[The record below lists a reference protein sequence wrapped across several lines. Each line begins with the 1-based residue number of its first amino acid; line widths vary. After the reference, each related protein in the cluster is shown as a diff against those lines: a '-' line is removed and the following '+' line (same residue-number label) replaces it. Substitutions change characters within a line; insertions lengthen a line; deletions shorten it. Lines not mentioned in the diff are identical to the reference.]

1 MLWGFFKKMALAD
14 NLAQFA
20 DQAYD
25 NPQAFSGPH
34 LLFASLAFALQIYCD
49 FSGYSDIAIGT
60 AKLFG
65 FSLIR
70 NFAYPYFSQSVPE
83 FWRRWHISLSTW
95 FRDYLFFPLGGSR
108 VTAKRHMFN
117 LVITFAISGLWHGA
131 AWTYIFW
138 GVLNGVAM
146 FPVVMH
152 RSKQRF
158 TPADIPGGESLL
170 PSLTVVLKIAVTFSF
185 VLITWIFFRASSLTD
200 AWVVLDRIF
209 VHPVWHTA
217 VQFSGNL
224 STKAI
229 SILVLCFIGIEWV
242 QRRHMH
248 ALVLDRW
255 PRPVRWAAYTT
266 MIWLTLWLSPLQ
278 SGAFIYFQ
286 F

>member
-20 DQAYD
+20 DQAYAH
-25 NPQAFSGPH
+25 PRAFSGPH

-65 FSLIR
+65 FKLIR

-108 VTAKRHMFN
+108 VTAQRHAFN
-117 LVITFAISGLWHGA
+117 LVLTFAVSGLWHGA
-131 AWTYIFW
+131 AWTYLFW

-146 FPVVMH
+146 LPVVWQ
-152 RSKQRF
+152 RSRQRF
-158 TPADIPGGESLL
+158 TPTDTPGGESWL
-170 PSLTVVLKIAVTFSF
+170 PGLGVGLKMSATFAF
-185 VLITWIFFRASSLTD
+185 ILFTWIFFRASSLAD
-200 AWVVLDRIF
+200 AWVVLDRMV
-209 VHPVWHTA
+209 VHPVWRTA
-217 VQFSGNL
+217 AQFNSNL
-224 STKAI
+224 SSQTIAL
-229 SILVLCFIGIEWV
+229 LVLGFIGVEWA
-242 QRRHMH
+242 QRRRMH
-248 ALVLDRW
+248 ALALDWW
-255 PRPVRWAAYTT
+255 PRPVRWTVYTT
-266 MIWLTLWLSPLQ
+266 LIWLTLWLAPLQ
-278 SGAFIYFQ
+278 SGGFIYFQ